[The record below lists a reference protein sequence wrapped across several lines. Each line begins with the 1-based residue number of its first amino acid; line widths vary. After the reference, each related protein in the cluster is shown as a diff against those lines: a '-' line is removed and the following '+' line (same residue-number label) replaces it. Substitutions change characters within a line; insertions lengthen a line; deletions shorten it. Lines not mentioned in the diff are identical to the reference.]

1 MTHAILN
8 AGGSTPTLGR
18 PQRVPRTA
26 KRSFSRAMQRARK
39 YRRGRVFNRQHPFV
53 DVLLSNIA
61 ESGEALDLSE
71 LVRETSGYQRKL

>member
-1 MTHAILN
+1 
-8 AGGSTPTLGR
+8 
-18 PQRVPRTA
+18 
-26 KRSFSRAMQRARK
+26 MQRARK